1 MSKSAAVTAQN
12 AAFTTATSRRR
23 EACRLDC
30 TSMDGG
36 GGKGGGHLEKSI
48 DKRPVSDKG
57 CHFLAPPM
65 TFFPISLRRIFR
77 PRFQSAALM
86 DGPDR
91 PILFFFLFFSDLA
104 DANYYYRYYMITVIT
119 PSYLC
124 FFWWA
129 GRVKKWRRSPS
140 GRADRWKSLDTD
152 QRQCLA

>member
-1 MSKSAAVTAQN
+1 MTQSNKTFWPIFARIGRLFLMSIWSHCPPALISLREPLL
-12 AAFTTATSRRR
+12 ATFGV
-23 EACRLDC
+23 L
-30 TSMDGG
+30 
-36 GGKGGGHLEKSI
+36 
-48 DKRPVSDKG
+48 RPVSDKG

-91 PILFFFLFFSDLA
+91 PIFFFSFFSDLA